1 MIYII
6 VFLILA
12 GIVIAGAAIAISEA
26 GKEMED

>member
-6 VFLILA
+6 VFGILIL
-12 GIVIAGAAIAISEA
+12 IVLAGAAIAIYKA